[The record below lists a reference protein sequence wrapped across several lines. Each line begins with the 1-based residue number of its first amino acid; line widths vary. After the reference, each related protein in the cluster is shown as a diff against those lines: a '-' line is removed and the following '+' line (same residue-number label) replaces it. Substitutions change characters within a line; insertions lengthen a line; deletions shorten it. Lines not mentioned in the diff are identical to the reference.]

1 MKYKNVFFDQNNQK
15 VRWTQNTSIDLPV
28 NYSYVGTM
36 SRVEFD
42 LLIEVLWEIFDDSD
56 ITLQEFKKHYKDIRE
71 FCDNIK
77 KMI

>member
-28 NYSYVGTM
+28 NYSYIGTM
-36 SRVEFD
+36 SRSEFD

-56 ITLQEFKKHYKDIRE
+56 ITLQEFKKYFNELRD
-71 FCDNIK
+71 FCDQIK
-77 KMI
+77 KI

>member
-36 SRVEFD
+36 SRSEFD

-56 ITLQEFKKHYKDIRE
+56 ITLQEFKKYFNELRD
-71 FCDNIK
+71 FCDQIK
-77 KMI
+77 KI